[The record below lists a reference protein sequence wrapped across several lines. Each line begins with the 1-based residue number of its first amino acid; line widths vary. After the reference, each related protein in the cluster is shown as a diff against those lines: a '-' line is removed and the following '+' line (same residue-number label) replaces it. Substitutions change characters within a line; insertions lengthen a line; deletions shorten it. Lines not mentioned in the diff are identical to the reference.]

1 MFKKYNKCIFCKSKN
16 FKIEKIKKSKINFY
30 VQSIISDLNLKSKDF
45 KKIRS
50 YKCQNCFILQNNP
63 WFSEEVSQKIYGN
76 IYGQHNRS
84 WSNILNFVNKGIK
97 PNHGDLYEFLQK
109 RIKIKNY
116 AEFKAPF
123 MGLML
128 NFFSEEYKEDT
139 NFLKKYFNL
148 IIKYLNSR
156 QVVDQ
161 PKKIKKLSIS
171 KGTKIFKKISNLSKK
186 NCKKK
191 IVNKYLFLKNSD
203 LSWGQNDNYKSVNS
217 ISLASEFINDLNLK
231 QLNIK
236 ERKFKFDLFGIFHT
250 LDHTFEPK
258 KILDYALN
266 VSKYVIIY
274 CHNDKELNRQHLFS
288 FTKEFVKFLNK
299 NKIYTFELN
308 DLINKDFK
316 SPELYFICSR
326 KKKNIEYLKQ
336 FK

>member
-1 MFKKYNKCIFCKSKN
+1 MFKKYDKCIFCNSKK
-16 FKIEKIKKSKINFY
+16 FKIEKIQQSKINFY
-30 VQSIISDLNLKSKDF
+30 VRSIISDLNLKLNDF
-45 KKIRS
+45 KKIRT

-63 WFSEEVSQKIYGN
+63 WFKEEISQKIYSN
-76 IYGQHNRS
+76 IYGQHNRN

-97 PNHGDLYEFLQK
+97 PDHGDLYKLLKK

-116 AEFKAPF
+116 AEFKTPF

-128 NFFSEEYKEDT
+128 DFFFEEYKKDSS
-139 NFLKKYFNL
+139 FLKEYFNL
-148 IIKYLNSR
+148 IIKYLTSR

-161 PKKIKKLSIS
+161 PKKTKKLSIS
-171 KGTKIFKKISNLSKK
+171 KGAKILKKISYLRRN
-186 NCKKK
+186 NHKKK
-191 IVNKYLFLKNSD
+191 IVEKYLFLNNSN

-217 ISLASEFINDLNLK
+217 ISLASEFINDLNLR
-231 QLNIK
+231 QLDIN
-236 ERKFKFDLFGIFHT
+236 ERKPKFDLFGIFHT

-258 KILDYALN
+258 KILNYALD
-266 VSKYVIIY
+266 VSKYVVVY

-288 FTKEFVKFLNK
+288 FTKEFLKYLGS

-326 KKKNIEYLKQ
+326 KKKNIEYLKRY
-336 FK
+336 K